1 MDITSSRRLR
11 FGLFEVDPRSGE
23 LRKDGSKIK
32 LQEKPFQL
40 LLLLIERSPDLVT
53 RDELREALWP
63 ADTFV
68 DFDHSVGTAV
78 AKLRSALGDSAKAP
92 RYVETVASRGYRFIA
107 PVTPVSYDSPQA
119 DAAVNATSPL
129 LDVSVVPTST
139 VVDHDIV
146 SPSNVRP
153 SMATVPP
160 RGARHRVTLASAL
173 AAVIVAVLAFDIG
186 GARTRLHG
194 DAPLS
199 VHSLAVLPLQ
209 NLSKDPSEEY
219 FVDGM
224 TEQLI
229 TTLAQ
234 LRGLRVISRTS
245 AMQYKA
251 TSKRVPVIARELNA
265 DAVLEGSIVR
275 SGDRVRITAQLIDAR
290 TDQHL
295 WAKSY
300 DRDFGDVIAVQNEIA
315 AAIASEVRL
324 QLTPE
329 ERTQL
334 SGGRV
339 GSLAAQEAYLRGRF
353 HLNNGDEGEVRK
365 SVDYF
370 NQAIAA
376 DATDPRS
383 YVGLAQAYIALTDF
397 WDSPTETMPR
407 ARAAA
412 DTAVRLDDTLADG
425 HASLGAVRFLY
436 DWDWRG
442 AEAEFRRALT
452 LNDASADAH
461 VWYGVFLSQ
470 MGRFNEAI
478 AQMSQAESLD
488 PLAVPVRINA
498 GWVYYLARRNDEA
511 VAEWKKAL
519 DIDPHLGVAHTS
531 IWLAYAR
538 KGGAAHADAPVPA
551 DPNDSSPLN
560 LATLAGIYAM
570 AGDRPRAKQVLG
582 RIEDLA
588 SHRYVCAYEVAT
600 AHAVL
605 NNREQAIEWLRRGLK
620 AHSICMPD
628 LKVDPRFDSLRS
640 DPRFVALLR
649 DVGFTDR

>member
-1 MDITSSRRLR
+1 MDIKSARRLR
-11 FGLFEVDPRSGE
+11 FGVFEVDARSGE
-23 LRKDGSKIK
+23 LRKDGGKIK
-32 LQEKPFQL
+32 LQEKPLQL

-53 RDELREALWP
+53 RDELRAALWP

-68 DFDHSVGTAV
+68 DFDHSLGTAV
-78 AKLRSALGDSAKAP
+78 AKLRAALGDAAKNP
-92 RYVETVASRGYRFIA
+92 RFVETVASRGYRFIA
-107 PVTPVSYDSPQA
+107 PVTLIPLAGSTPEDASDTATDGDAAPTA
-119 DAAVNATSPL
+119 DASAAAVTAPAHRS
-129 LDVSVVPTST
+129 
-139 VVDHDIV
+139 I
-146 SPSNVRP
+146 
-153 SMATVPP
+153 
-160 RGARHRVTLASAL
+160 RHIALASAL
-173 AAVIVAVLAFDIG
+173 TAALLVTILGFDIG
-186 GARTRLHG
+186 GAGSRWRG
-194 DAPLS
+194 EAPLS

-234 LRGLRVISRTS
+234 LHGLRVISRTS
-245 AMQYKA
+245 AMQYKTTA
-251 TSKRVPVIARELNA
+251 KRVPVIARELNA

-275 SGDRVRITAQLIDAR
+275 SGDRMRITAQLIDAR

-295 WAKSY
+295 WARSY
-300 DRDFGDVIAVQNEIA
+300 DRDVGDVIAVQNEIA
-315 AAIASEVRL
+315 AAIASEIRL

-334 SGGRV
+334 TGGRV
-339 GSLAAQEAYLRGRF
+339 GSVAAQEAYLRGRF
-353 HLNNGDEGEVRK
+353 HLNNGDEAEVRK

-376 DATDPRS
+376 DGNDPRS

-397 WDSPTETMPR
+397 WDSPAETMPR

-412 DTAVRLDDTLADG
+412 ASAVHLDDGLADG
-425 HASLGAVRFLY
+425 HAALGAVRFLY

-442 AEAEFRRALT
+442 AEAEFRRALA

-478 AQMSQAESLD
+478 AQMAQAESLD
-488 PLAVPVRINA
+488 PVAVPVRVSA
-498 GWVYYLARRNDEA
+498 GWVFYLARRNDEA
-511 VAEWKKAL
+511 IAEWKKAL

-538 KGGAAHADAPVPA
+538 TGGAAHADATVPA
-551 DPNDSSPLN
+551 DPQDGSPLN

-570 AGDRPRAKQVLG
+570 SGDRTRAMRVLG
-582 RIEDLA
+582 RIEDLGKN
-588 SHRYVCAYEVAT
+588 RYVCAYEVAT

-605 NNREQAIEWLRRGLK
+605 NDREQAIEWLRRGVK

-640 DPRFVALLR
+640 DPRFVALLH
-649 DVGFTDR
+649 DIGFDGR